1 MKTAFWKADW
11 FLGLVIAI
19 VLFGFARFSGFIPG
33 LERWA
38 YDLGV
43 TGVPTFIVGHNGV
56 VGAQPYDRFKAA
68 VDAALARGAGGRAA
82 VPSNGSAP

>member
-11 FLGLVIAI
+11 FLGLVIAML
-19 VLFGFARFSGFIPG
+19 VFGFSRASGFIPG

-43 TGVPTFIVGHNGV
+43 QMTSKPPSDVSSMAMTAILS
-56 VGAQPYDRFKAA
+56 
-68 VDAALARGAGGRAA
+68 LANIGRSRSR
-82 VPSNGSAP
+82 PS